1 MRTRNMPNDVMSCRP
16 ARRGLR
22 AQTCT
27 QSIRHA
33 SNGQRASLS
42 CQVQGE
48 GCAATR
54 DCRAICGPPVNSISN
69 SWSVHCLE
77 TGSSL
82 VLQNETIERVLLGL
96 ALVSPIGGYRGVF
109 VFSELSAESASRTNT
124 PKVLLRATPIF
135 WRHLFNY
142 VACTPIA

>member
-1 MRTRNMPNDVMSCRP
+1 VLRREIVALFADHRSIQSRTAGACIV
-16 ARRGLR
+16 
-22 AQTCT
+22 
-27 QSIRHA
+27 
-33 SNGQRASLS
+33 
-42 CQVQGE
+42 
-48 GCAATR
+48 
-54 DCRAICGPPVNSISN
+54 
-69 SWSVHCLE
+69 WE